1 MPEELDVKH
10 RLALY
15 GIEEAD
21 GTFTVT
27 HRINRPFGQPLV
39 VTATVDG
46 ILLPKFIGSVVAPP
60 NDFPIWGLICL
71 MLKASVPGLNCW

>member
-46 ILLPKFIGSVVAPP
+46 YFVAEIYRFSCSPT
-60 NDFPIWGLICL
+60 
-71 MLKASVPGLNCW
+71 

>member
-1 MPEELDVKH
+1 MMKISASQVMTCRKSSMKH

-60 NDFPIWGLICL
+60 NDFPLWG
-71 MLKASVPGLNCW
+71 